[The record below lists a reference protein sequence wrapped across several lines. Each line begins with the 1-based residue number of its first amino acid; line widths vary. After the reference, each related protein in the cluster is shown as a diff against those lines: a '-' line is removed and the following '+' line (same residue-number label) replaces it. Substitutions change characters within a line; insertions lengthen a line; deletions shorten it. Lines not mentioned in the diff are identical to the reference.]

1 MSDSTAKGLAPPWPP
16 RRHGVHA
23 SFGPD
28 FELDPERIASME
40 EEVLRHAVH
49 LAKKAIRP
57 GALVAGRYRVRRI
70 VERSARGVL
79 VEAEQEA
86 CGRLVWLRVVLPS
99 RVGRRVVARLHRE
112 ARLLAALETEHVA
125 RILDVGQLP
134 DGTLY
139 FARELVVGE
148 SLAELARHSGGLS
161 LDEALLLF
169 LQLCE
174 AVQEAHANRVVLRD
188 ISPDAV
194 KLVQRR
200 NGEPMAKLC
209 DLGTCALQEL
219 ESANPTRL
227 RSDSRSAA
235 PELLHGELADERSD
249 IWSLGCLLYEM
260 LAGGPAFSGRGPA
273 LMLAVAH
280 QEPTPLPSLRPDL
293 PRSLQPIVGWML
305 HKDPDARPS
314 SVTQVT
320 RALVRYV
327 GPGGRAMIRRIAA
340 LDASTVAPPAAP
352 TDPGFEESYAD
363 AAPTMPQSQTQRRG
377 SSPPPSSGARI
388 LAPKGAPVVD
398 PSIPIDV
405 SLPGSIDIDVGWAAA
420 SVDGAPAAVDT
431 ALDIPVE
438 VSVPTRTEPSL
449 PAPRDTDIE
458 IPIDVSWP
466 ASATAPTSWV
476 EDEAK
481 DTDPEPAQRSPART
495 RGPRAWLSTLL
506 GLLS

>member
-1 MSDSTAKGLAPPWPP
+1 MSDCTAKGLAPLRPP
-16 RRHGVHA
+16 RRPGMHA

-28 FELDPERIASME
+28 FELDPERLASME

-86 CGRLVWLRVVLPS
+86 CGRLVWLRVVIPS
-99 RVGRRVVARLHRE
+99 RVEQRVVARLHRE
-112 ARLLAALETEHVA
+112 ARVLATLETEHVA

-148 SLAELARHSGGLS
+148 SLAELARDSGGLS

-188 ISPDAV
+188 ISADAV
-194 KLVQRR
+194 RLVQRR
-200 NGEPMAKLC
+200 NGEPVAKLC

-219 ESANPTRL
+219 EGANPTRL
-227 RSDSRSAA
+227 RCDSRSAA
-235 PELLHGELADERSD
+235 PELLHGEIADERSD
-249 IWSLGCLLYEM
+249 LWSLGCLLYEM

-293 PRSLQPIVGWML
+293 PRSLLPIVGWML
-305 HKDPDARPS
+305 HKDPAARPS
-314 SVTQVT
+314 SVTEVAH
-320 RALVRYV
+320 ALARFV
-327 GPGGRAMIRRIAA
+327 GPQGRAMIRRIAA
-340 LDASTVAPPAAP
+340 LDASTIAPPDAP
-352 TDPGFEESYAD
+352 TDPGFDEPLFD
-363 AAPTMPQSQTQRRG
+363 GAPTMPRSRTQRRA
-377 SSPPPSSGARI
+377 SAPPSSGARI

-398 PSIPIDV
+398 PSIPVDV
-405 SLPGSIDIDVGWAAA
+405 SLPGSVDIDVAWAAA
-420 SVDGAPAAVDT
+420 SLDELPMGVET
-431 ALDIPVE
+431 ALDIPID
-438 VSVPTRTEPSL
+438 VSVPVATGDGVP
-449 PAPRDTDIE
+449 PAPDTDIE
-458 IPIDVSWP
+458 IPIDVSIP
-466 ASATAPTSWV
+466 MAAAPTEWV
-476 EDEAK
+476 DDDAD
-481 DTDPEPAQRSPART
+481 DTKPDPLELGARRP